1 MDIYCGIGTISLCAA
16 KNAKS
21 VVGVE
26 IVERAIE
33 DAKENAVK
41 NGIENAIF
49 TQIARKILCQKLI
62 EKANDRTWLFSIRH
76 VRAVMNQ
83 HSQQ

>member
-1 MDIYCGIGTISLCAA
+1 MIFPLKAFFKSIRYRPKKLYSKALEYADIDENTSVMDIYCGIGTISLCVA

-33 DAKENAVK
+33 DAK
-41 NGIENAIF
+41 
-49 TQIARKILCQKLI
+49 RKCS
-62 EKANDRTWLFSIRH
+62 EKRY
-76 VRAVMNQ
+76 
-83 HSQQ
+83 

>member
-1 MDIYCGIGTISLCAA
+1 MPL

-26 IVERAIE
+26 IVECAIE

-49 TQIARKILCQKLI
+49 YADSAENIVPKLI
-62 EKANDRTWLFSIRH
+62 EKRRTAGRGYSRS
-76 VRAVMNQ
+76 AA
-83 HSQQ
+83 